1 MFTLSDGRPIEPG
14 SVTRDFKTT
23 VVELELPDL
32 NLHGLRHAFATLM
45 LLAGVSAK
53 VVSEMMGHSSVMVTL
68 DTYSHVVQSLQEHA
82 VSALDRYLVEVK
94 AAAN

>member
-1 MFTLSDGRPIEPG
+1 MFTPSDGRPIEPG
-14 SVTRDFKTT
+14 SVTRDFRAT
-23 VVELELPDL
+23 VVKLGLSEL

-68 DTYSHVVQSLQEHA
+68 DTYSHVVQGLQEHA
-82 VSALDRYLVEVK
+82 VSALDQYLLGVK